1 MKSSNKKQN
10 FLQHSNSSNNL
21 LLFKTK
27 LTQKD
32 FLTPTTSP
40 PANVRNSVRRKSFS
54 TEKCEENRSKIAVSG
69 IRKFIPFQFGFMA
82 SSGAKQD
89 LTDGRKKSKKSPKI
103 LQRSNKSTPSSL
115 GYQNNMEN
123 SKQRPMSVLVSTKNS
138 SNYYNSH
145 LGKSEDYSP
154 CDCGLTMTVPS
165 YDEANGG
172 SRALFR
178 KQKSNIEQSKSFNGA
193 KNHVRLRNNRSLNWN
208 ESPVISKENRRKSL
222 PFSDTTSKSINR
234 AFKNFF
240 SSNKTSSNI
249 EDIQNNNKNSF
260 SSLSDFG
267 KSRKLG
273 LQKKSIKNNSNV
285 SNYFNNSTGSSDL
298 VGRNLRQIKHK

>member
-1 MKSSNKKQN
+1 MKSSKKNQN
-10 FLQHSNSSNNL
+10 FLHQSTSSNNL

-27 LTQKD
+27 QTQKD

-69 IRKFIPFQFGFMA
+69 IRKFIPFQFGSMA
-82 SSGAKQD
+82 SSGAKRD
-89 LTDGRKKSKKSPKI
+89 LIDGSKKSKKSPTI

-115 GYQNNMEN
+115 GDQTNMDN
-123 SKQRPMSVLVSTKNS
+123 SKQRPISILVSTNNS

-145 LGKSEDYSP
+145 LGKSGDYSP

-165 YDEANGG
+165 YNEANGG

-178 KQKSNIEQSKSFNGA
+178 KQKSNIEQSTSFNGA
-193 KNHVRLRNNRSLNWN
+193 KNRVRLRNNRSLNWN
-208 ESPVISKENRRKSL
+208 ESPVISKEDRRKSL
-222 PFSDTTSKSINR
+222 PFSNTASNSINR

-240 SSNKTSSNI
+240 SSNKTSNNI
-249 EDIQNNNKNSF
+249 EDFQTNSKNSN

-273 LQKKSIKNNSNV
+273 LQKKTIRNNSNV
-285 SNYFNNSTGSSDL
+285 SNCSNSSTGTSGL
-298 VGRNLRQIKHK
+298 VGRNQRQIKYK